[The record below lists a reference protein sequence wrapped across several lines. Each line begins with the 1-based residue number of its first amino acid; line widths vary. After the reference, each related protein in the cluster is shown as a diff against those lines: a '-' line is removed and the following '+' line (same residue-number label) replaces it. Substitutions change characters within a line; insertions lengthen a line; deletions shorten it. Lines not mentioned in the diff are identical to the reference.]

1 MLQQFTEKNRDIVVN
16 INGKLVHR
24 DAAAISPFDSSV
36 QGGDAVWEGLRLYKG
51 KIFRLTEH
59 LDRLKSSAVALAFA
73 QIPSHEQI
81 IEEVKRTLT
90 ANKMFDDVHIRL
102 TLTPKGCKAFATLD
116 ETSRRT
122 MGEMLAPL
130 ARGARQRL
138 VAAMQAVETVLE
150 PSAAKDAI
158 TLRAH
163 RPGDLGW
170 VVERHGVLYQQEY
183 GWGALFEALVAD
195 IVAKFLRD
203 FDPQRERCWI
213 AEQAGDRVG
222 SVFVVKEDR
231 TTAKLRLLLIEPPA
245 RGAGLGK
252 RLVEECV
259 AFARKAGYRKLV
271 LWTHANLLAA
281 RTIYTKLGF
290 RKVKSEPHR
299 QFGVPVV
306 GEYWELQLTPLRRR
320 GT

>member
-1 MLQQFTEKNRDIVVN
+1 MSDVDAVRRFNRFYTRRIGVLQPSYL
-16 INGKLVHR
+16 G
-24 DAAAISPFDSSV
+24 SPFPLPQARVLYEIGRRGECTASELGADLDIDLGYLSRLLQGLKRQRLV
-36 QGGDAVWEGLRLYKG
+36 QGEPARHDAR
-51 KIFRLTEH
+51 
-59 LDRLKSSAVALAFA
+59 
-73 QIPSHEQI
+73 
-81 IEEVKRTLT
+81 
-90 ANKMFDDVHIRL
+90 HIRL
-102 TLTPKGCKAFATLD
+102 TLTPKGRKAFATLD

-130 ARGARQRL
+130 ARGERQRL
-138 VAAMQAVETVLE
+138 VAAMYAVETVLE
-150 PSAAKDAI
+150 PRAAKDAI

-163 RPGDLGW
+163 RPGDPGW

-195 IVAKFLRD
+195 IVAKFLRG

-213 AEQAGDRVG
+213 AEQAGERVG

-231 TTAKLRLLLIEPPA
+231 TTAKLRLLLVEPAA

-252 RLVEECV
+252 RLVEECI
-259 AFARKAGYRKLV
+259 AFARQAGYRKLV

-281 RTIYTKLGF
+281 RAIYTKLGF
-290 RKVKSEPHR
+290 HKVKSEPHR

-306 GEYWELQLTPLRRR
+306 GEYWELPLRPPRR